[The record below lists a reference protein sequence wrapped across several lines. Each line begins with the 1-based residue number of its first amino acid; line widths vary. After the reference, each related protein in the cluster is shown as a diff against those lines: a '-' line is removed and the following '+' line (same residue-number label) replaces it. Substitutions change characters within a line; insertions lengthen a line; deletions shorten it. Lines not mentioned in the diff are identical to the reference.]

1 MSQTFRSCFA
11 ALSSKRSAIGLGLA
25 AMVAAGSTQASADPI
40 SPEGFWYT
48 KGNESIIKFQPCKQS
63 FCGTVVWLK
72 DPLDANGAPF
82 TDLKNPDTT
91 KRTKPMIGLEIFNG
105 LSPVDDHW
113 KGKAYN
119 ADDGKT
125 YDITFTVKTDK
136 EPNDKADV
144 RGCILGFLCG
154 TETFTRTAEVPG
166 GDPTAAGATAAAKVK
181 GHPPVKKD
189 TAAKK

>member
-1 MSQTFRSCFA
+1 MSQTLRSRFA

-25 AMVAAGSTQASADPI
+25 AMVIAGSTQASADPT
-40 SPEGFWYT
+40 SPEGYWYT

-63 FCGTVVWLK
+63 FCGSVVWLK
-72 DPLDANGAPF
+72 DPVDTTGAPF
-82 TDLKNPDTT
+82 TDLKNPDAT
-91 KRTKPMIGLEIFNG
+91 KRTRPMIGLEIFNG
-105 LSPVDDHW
+105 LTPVDDHW

-154 TETFTRTAEVPG
+154 TETFTRTADVPG
-166 GDPTAAGATAAAKVK
+166 GDPTAVASTAAAKAK

-189 TAAKK
+189 TAKK

>member
-1 MSQTFRSCFA
+1 MSQTFRSRCAGFSIKGMVIGA
-11 ALSSKRSAIGLGLA
+11 NLATVALVGATNSF
-25 AMVAAGSTQASADPI
+25 ADPI

-48 KGNESIIKFQPCKQS
+48 KGNESIIKFQPCKQT
-63 FCGTVVWLK
+63 FCGSVVWLK
-72 DPLDANGAPF
+72 DPVDPNGAPF
-82 TDLKNPDTT
+82 VDAKNPDAT
-91 KRTKPMIGLEIFNG
+91 KRSRPMIGLEIFNG
-105 LSPVDDHW
+105 MTAVDDHW

-125 YDITFTVKTDK
+125 YDVTLTIKTDK

-166 GDPTAAGATAAAKVK
+166 GDPTAVAAAAPGAKPK
-181 GHPPVKKD
+181 APHPVKKD
-189 TAAKK
+189 TAKK